1 MTYFWESRF
10 TDNLRTGAW
19 LTVERVRGYS
29 IMLLGFYVVA
39 AVVWVALSHG
49 LIDLKG
55 KPLGTDFSSF
65 YAAGSL
71 ALEGRAVEV
80 YDMAAHYA
88 REQQIFGA
96 GVPYYAWFYPP
107 FFLLLAAPL
116 ALMPYPLALA
126 VWQAAT
132 FAFYLGV
139 IGAILRP
146 LRQAR
151 GDPAAIWIFPAL
163 AFPAIFINVGH
174 GQNGLLTAG
183 LFGAALLT
191 LPTRPLL
198 SGLLFGCLAYKPQF
212 ALVIPV
218 ALIVSGHWRTVAAAT
233 LAVIVLALIASLAF
247 GTDVWFAF
255 LASTD
260 VSRRLLL
267 EQGSVGFEKL
277 QSVFAAIRMWGGG
290 LSLAYI
296 AQGLTSAATI
306 CGVAWIWRGRYDDNL
321 KAAILIVAALLA
333 SPHTLDYDLT
343 ILAPAFAFMTTLGFA
358 GGFRD
363 FEINVLA
370 AAWALPLLAR
380 TVAGA
385 TGVPLGAIALLALY
399 ALMLRRAWRDRQDW
413 RSGTANSCVCDIDPR
428 GLPT

>member
-1 MTYFWESRF
+1 MAYFWQPRLRE
-10 TDNLRTGAW
+10 TIRTGAW
-19 LTVERVRGYS
+19 LTAGRIRGYS
-29 IMLLGFYVVA
+29 LMLLGFYAVA

-49 LIDLKG
+49 LVDLQG

-71 ALEGRAVEV
+71 ALEGRATEV
-80 YDMAAHYA
+80 YDMATHYA

-96 GVPYYAWFYPP
+96 GIPYYAWFYPP
-107 FFLLLAAPL
+107 LFLLLAAPL

-126 VWQAAT
+126 VWQAST
-132 FAFYLGV
+132 LAFYLGV
-139 IGAILRP
+139 IGAVLRP

-151 GDPAAIWIFPAL
+151 GAPAAIWIFAAL
-163 AFPAIFINVGH
+163 AFPAVFINVGH

-183 LFGAALLT
+183 LFGAALLA
-191 LPTRPLL
+191 LPARPLL

-218 ALIVSGHWRTVAAAT
+218 ALIVSGHWRAVAAAT
-233 LAVIVLALIASLAF
+233 LTVIVLALTASLAF

-255 LASTD
+255 LASTEM
-260 VSRRLLL
+260 SRRLLL

-277 QSVFAAIRMWGGG
+277 QSLFAVIRMWGGG
-290 LSLAYI
+290 LQLAYI

-306 CGVAWIWRGRYDDNL
+306 WGVAWIWRGRSDGNL
-321 KAAILIVAALLA
+321 KAATLIIAALLA

-343 ILAPAFAFMTTLGFA
+343 IVAPAIAFLTALGFA
-358 GGFRD
+358 RGFRD
-363 FEINVLA
+363 FEISVLA
-370 AAWALPLLAR
+370 APWVSPLLAR

-385 TGVPLGAIALLALY
+385 TGIPLGAIALLALY
-399 ALMLRRAWRDRQDW
+399 ALALRRAWNDRQD
-413 RSGTANSCVCDIDPR
+413 RRAGTANSRLHPR